1 MCQLLGVKISRV
13 SEISDEFVQWLH
25 DFFGAIHGWSARR
38 LPTAVAAPTA
48 VGAECGFE
56 TSERDQGT
64 SREPRSKIRDGSAE
78 RNERPR
84 GAAVFDFQFCARYEP

>member
-64 SREPRSKIRDGSAE
+64 SCGPSHKRPLTAIENPRRKRRA
-78 RNERPR
+78 
-84 GAAVFDFQFCARYEP
+84 